1 MTTRSVTHTGPGP
14 PHKTQG
20 SHDIWWAATEWDMTW
35 NTVTSVTNTRD
46 EERDTISQSEG
57 EKALS
62 WPIRSSRSQA
72 DNPTGSVTIV
82 TIMWRYCVS
91 RHFLVSSCSRNLGFL
106 CPRLS
111 RCHHGRHIVPG
122 MVLVLGTI
130 LGASNIDSLN
140 CDRVIELGLEDETLR
155 WYWDWWCS
163 WCMIPHD
170 SKVSVPPPAIAWW

>member
-91 RHFLVSSCSRNLGFL
+91 RHFLVSSCSRNLGFFVSASVSL
-106 CPRLS
+106 SPRPSHCPRHGFGPGNNS
-111 RCHHGRHIVPG
+111 RSLKYWQFELWPG
-122 MVLVLGTI
+122 HWARIGGWDSEMVLGLMMQ
-130 LGASNIDSLN
+130 LMYDS
-140 CDRVIELGLEDETLR
+140 
-155 WYWDWWCS
+155 S
-163 WCMIPHD
+163 WQQ
-170 SKVSVPPPAIAWW
+170 S